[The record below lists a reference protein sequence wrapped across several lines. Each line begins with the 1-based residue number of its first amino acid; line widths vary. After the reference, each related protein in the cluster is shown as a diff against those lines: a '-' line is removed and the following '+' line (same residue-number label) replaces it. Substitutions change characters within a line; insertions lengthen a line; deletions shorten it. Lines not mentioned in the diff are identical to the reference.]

1 MFSIIRCWNIR
12 ISCLDVSGKV
22 IASLLAPLAFCKLH
36 PAFGFK
42 DAFFGPHPL
51 LAVHFDFAMCALQ
64 VGTWRHFWH
73 MIFFNLL
80 QRPGQGRNVMLTLRG
95 IVRFDPG
102 QSCTKLF
109 LELIRNSFVINRY
122 SDPHQ
127 EFATIGPASAGHIAS
142 HFLQSWQ
149 RVSNCCTF
157 FTHRVGRIMD
167 FFHFCVPGS
176 WRKLAK
182 NYIVVSLTAGF

>member
-51 LAVHFDFAMCALQ
+51 LAVHFDFAMCALRL
-64 VGTWRHFWH
+64 GTWRHFWH
-73 MIFFNLL
+73 MFFFKLL

-109 LELIRNSFVINRY
+109 LQLIRNSFVINRC

-127 EFATIGPASAGHIAS
+127 KFATIGPASAGHIAS
-142 HFLQSWQ
+142 HFLQFWQ
-149 RVSNCCTF
+149 RVRDGCAF
-157 FTHRVGRIMD
+157 FTHRVGRVMA